1 MGGLPF
7 CYSFL
12 TAYEFT
18 APLNFCR
25 IFLILVE
32 YIILTVRK
40 VKSMW

>member
-12 TAYEFT
+12 TAYELT
-18 APLNFCR
+18 VSLNFCR
-25 IFLILVE
+25 NFLILVE

-40 VKSMW
+40 VKSKQ